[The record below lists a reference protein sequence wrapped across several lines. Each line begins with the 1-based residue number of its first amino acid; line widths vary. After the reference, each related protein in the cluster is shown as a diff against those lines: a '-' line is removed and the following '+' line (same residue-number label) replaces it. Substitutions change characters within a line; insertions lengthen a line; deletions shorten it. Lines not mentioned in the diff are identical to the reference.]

1 MDTERSIDKNN
12 MSLSVDKMCQC
23 FYNIRS
29 VINQLNECTG
39 NIYYNPTMKHNQKAF
54 RIDRAVLKD
63 LRSVTKNIGNL
74 MVEFMA
80 NPKHYCTIENIVKD
94 RDARRER
101 NRRNEARRSKRK

>member
-1 MDTERSIDKNN
+1 
-12 MSLSVDKMCQC
+12 
-23 FYNIRS
+23 
-29 VINQLNECTG
+29 
-39 NIYYNPTMKHNQKAF
+39 MKHNQKAF

-74 MVEFMA
+74 MVEYMA
-80 NPKHYCTIENIVKD
+80 NPKYYYAIESMVRD